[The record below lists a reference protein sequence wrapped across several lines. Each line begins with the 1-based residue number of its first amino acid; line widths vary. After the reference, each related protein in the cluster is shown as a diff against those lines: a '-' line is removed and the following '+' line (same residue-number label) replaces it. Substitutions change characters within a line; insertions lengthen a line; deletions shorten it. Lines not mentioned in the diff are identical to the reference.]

1 MTANLDKG
9 IPILYLDGP
18 VDGQKGLFG
27 PSRPVSG
34 RLGVLASNELAH
46 NLSMVC
52 ERLTSAF
59 RSAQQAAGAFDL
71 DAFEVTL
78 DLTAKG
84 EVRLIGSVS
93 SEIHGG
99 VKLTF
104 RRRELP
110 DT

>member
-1 MTANLDKG
+1 MTANPDVG
-9 IPILYLDGP
+9 IPILYLDDP
-18 VDGQKGLFG
+18 VDGEKGLFG
-27 PSRPVSG
+27 PARQASG
-34 RLGVLASNELAH
+34 RLGVLDSDELARS
-46 NLSMVC
+46 LSMMC
-52 ERLTSAF
+52 ARLTGAF

-110 DT
+110 DG